1 MPEVSHHCPNT
12 KMILVGTKLDLRD
25 DKELLEKLKA
35 KGQSPISTADVSN
48 YKEVRLNAQCYRTHI
63 GVNF

>member
-1 MPEVSHHCPNT
+1 
-12 KMILVGTKLDLRD
+12 MILVGTKLDLRD